1 MVTVVEKKLDERKA
15 YWRTQLSGP
24 LPALALP
31 LDHPRPPVPSFN
43 RQTESVTLDD
53 KFRDRIKSLVSSEK
67 TSLSVVLLAAFKMLL
82 FRYTGQQ
89 DLIVGSLMQVEK
101 DNQVVKESIT
111 NLVALRIRVSDGSSA
126 ESLIAL
132 IDKTVKEAGQHIDY
146 PFEAVIDAIEHG
158 SNRDGMPLFNT
169 AFVFGESLLWGSDF
183 EQYLA
188 ECDLVFL
195 VNEEDAGLR
204 LSWQYDADLFEPE
217 TIRRMLGHV
226 QVVLDGL
233 VANPKI
239 RLSVL
244 PLLTDAERH
253 QLLVGFNDTQMKY
266 PTELCLH
273 ELFEAQVQRTPE
285 AVALVF
291 EGKSLTYKGLND
303 RSNQLAHHLRGI
315 GVREDVCVGVFM
327 ERSLDMVVALYAI
340 LKAGGAYVP
349 LDPMFPP
356 DRLASMLEDAQ
367 VPVLLTQQSLLDAL
381 PNHNARCIAMD
392 SDWGA
397 IEQESAENLAIS
409 DSSTSLAYVIF
420 TSGSTGR
427 PKGVQIPHRAVV
439 NFLCSMRREPGLT
452 ENDFLIAVTTLSFD
466 IAVLELFLPA
476 VVGGRVEIV
485 SREVAYDGVRLSE
498 RLDKSGATVMQATP
512 ATWRLLL
519 QAGWK
524 GNKNLTIL
532 CGGEALPRELAAELL
547 DKCDSLWNM
556 YGPTETTVWS
566 TRTKIESADKINIG
580 RPISNTQILILDKE
594 GQPVPIG
601 VGGEL
606 HIGGAGLARS
616 YLNRPELTS
625 EKFIRNPFG
634 NVDEDR
640 MYKTGD
646 LARWLPDGNIEF
658 LGRIDYQVKIRGFR
672 VELGEIEAVLE
683 RHLDVEHALL
693 VARDDTPLMTQLAAY
708 IIPRDKE
715 KQPEMLQT
723 TLSSKILRSYLRQYL
738 PDYMVPASF
747 TFLES
752 LPLQA
757 NGKINRRAL
766 PAPSEER
773 QAEEPPAA
781 PSNELEER
789 IARTWKAALKIETVG
804 VQDNF
809 FDLGGHSLLLG
820 MIHGELRSSVSRDLR
835 LVDLYTYPT
844 IRSVAR
850 FLQNEDRNTATER
863 ALSRAKKQ
871 LNARRRQRPTLN
883 QEQSDE

>member
-1 MVTVVEKKLDERKA
+1 MATVVEKKLDERKA
-15 YWRTQLSGP
+15 YWRMQLSGP
-24 LPALALP
+24 IPTLALP
-31 LDHPRPPVPSFN
+31 LDHPRPPVPSFIK
-43 RQTESVTLDD
+43 QTESITLDG
-53 KFRDRIKSLVSSEK
+53 KFRDRIKALVSSEK
-67 TSLSVVLLAAFKMLL
+67 TSLSVVLLAAFKTLL

-89 DLIVGSLMQVEK
+89 DVIVGSLMQVEK
-101 DNQVVKESIT
+101 DNQVAKGSIT
-111 NLVALRIRVSDGSSA
+111 NLVALRTKVSDDLSA
-126 ESLIAL
+126 AAL
-132 IDKTVKEAGQHIDY
+132 IELTDRTVKDAGRHIDY
-146 PFEAVIDAIEHG
+146 PFESVMDAIEDDP
-158 SNRDGMPLFNT
+158 NRDGMPVFNT
-169 AFVFGESLLWGSDF
+169 AFVFGESLLGSYDF

-195 VNEEDAGLR
+195 VNEEDAGLE

-217 TIRRMLGHV
+217 TIRPMLCHV
-226 QVVLDGL
+226 QVLLAGM
-233 VANPKI
+233 VANPTI
-239 RLSVL
+239 RLSML

-253 QLLVGFNDTQMKY
+253 QLLVSFNDTQMKY
-266 PTELCLH
+266 PAGLCLH
-273 ELFEAQVQRTPE
+273 ELFEAQVERTPE

-291 EGKSLTYKGLND
+291 EGKSLTYKGLNN

-315 GVREDVCVGVFM
+315 GVRKEVCVGVFM
-327 ERSLDMVVALYAI
+327 ERSLEMVVALYAI
-340 LKAGGAYVP
+340 LKAGGAFVP
-349 LDPMFPP
+349 LDPMFPG

-381 PNHNARCIAMD
+381 PNHNARCITMD
-392 SDWGA
+392 NDWGA
-397 IEQESAENLAIS
+397 IQQESAENLAIS
-409 DSSTSLAYVIF
+409 DSSASLAYVIF

-427 PKGVQIPHRAVV
+427 PKGIQIPHRAVV

-452 ENDFLIAVTTLSFD
+452 ENDVLIAVTTLSFD
-466 IAVLELFLPA
+466 IAILELFLPA
-476 VVGGRVEIV
+476 IVGGRVEIV
-485 SREVAYDGVRLSE
+485 SREVAFDGVQLSE
-498 RLDKSGATVMQATP
+498 RLDNSGATVMQATP

-519 QAGWK
+519 HAGWK
-524 GNKNLTIL
+524 GNKNLKIL

-566 TRTKIESADKINIG
+566 TTTKIESADEINIG

-625 EKFIRNPFG
+625 EKFVRNPFG
-634 NVDEDR
+634 NVEEDR

-658 LGRIDYQVKIRGFR
+658 LGRIDHQVKIRGFR
-672 VELGEIEAVLE
+672 VELSEIEAVLE
-683 RHLDVEHALL
+683 RHPDVRHALL
-693 VARDDTPLMTQLAAY
+693 VVRDDTPLMTQLVAY

-715 KQPEMLQT
+715 KQPEMLKT
-723 TLSSKILRSYLRQYL
+723 TLSSKLLRSYLKHYL
-738 PDYMVPASF
+738 PHYMVPASF

-752 LPLQA
+752 LPLLA

-766 PAPSEER
+766 PAPSEEW
-773 QAEEPPAA
+773 QAEELHAA
-781 PSNELEER
+781 PNNELEEK

-804 VQDNF
+804 VHDNF
-809 FDLGGHSLLLG
+809 FDLGGHSLLLAS
-820 MIHGELRSSVSRDLR
+820 IHSDLKVLASKKLRI
-835 LVDLYTYPT
+835 VDLYTHPT
-844 IRSVAR
+844 IRSLAT
-850 FLQNEDRNTATER
+850 FLQNDDRNMATER

-871 LNARRRQRPTLN
+871 LNARRRQRPMVS
-883 QEQSDE
+883 QEKSDE